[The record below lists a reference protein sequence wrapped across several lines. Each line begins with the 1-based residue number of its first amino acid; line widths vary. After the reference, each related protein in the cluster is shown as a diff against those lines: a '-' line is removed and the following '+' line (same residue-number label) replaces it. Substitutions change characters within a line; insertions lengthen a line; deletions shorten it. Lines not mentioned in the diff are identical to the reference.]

1 MRGKRDFFNDLS
13 ELLIVSVKL
22 CGLYIGDGIK
32 VIKDFIDIGR
42 ENSEKIEREIW
53 NGGETFG
60 SGNGYTIDDDEST
73 PTPMDDDVNI
83 IYDGIMGEMEND

>member
-60 SGNGYTIDDDEST
+60 SHYTIDDDEST
-73 PTPMDDDVNI
+73 PTPMDDENI